1 MRSAAIILQDTLYA
15 MSILPTAI
23 RPRWLMWWGDSTSTY
38 HALYKYDHK
47 KVKWDHVK
55 GVQLPGI
62 CDYAVAASSR
72 LGRIYI
78 LGGFREAWVVSDHV
92 YEMKPVQGEVLH
104 AGSFGRRAFGLGAV
118 IVSDL
123 WLYAIGGG
131 FFESRGHHWP
141 WYATAN
147 VTAFEIYN
155 RSWVPMPDLGK
166 KRVWPAVA
174 AHDGVIYV
182 VGGTSTSRDDRA
194 PTTAER
200 FNIMTRSWVRLAARC
215 SPRIGAGMAVAA
227 GQLWLFGGF
236 SVDARG
242 DYRAIETAE
251 HLHLTTSNGTTWQ
264 LAAAFMTGPRAFVSA
279 VTDASSTD
287 IDRVLLVGGKADPA
301 SVHDGV
307 RTVEVWSL
315 PAPRF

>member
-1 MRSAAIILQDTLYA
+1 
-15 MSILPTAI
+15 
-23 RPRWLMWWGDSTSTY
+23 
-38 HALYKYDHK
+38 
-47 KVKWDHVK
+47 
-55 GVQLPGI
+55 
-62 CDYAVAASSR
+62 
-72 LGRIYI
+72 
-78 LGGFREAWVVSDHV
+78 
-92 YEMKPVQGEVLH
+92 
-104 AGSFGRRAFGLGAV
+104 
-118 IVSDL
+118 
-123 WLYAIGGG
+123 
-131 FFESRGHHWP
+131 
-141 WYATAN
+141 
-147 VTAFEIYN
+147 
-155 RSWVPMPDLGK
+155 MPDLGK